1 MTETGGLTMKRKTAM
16 GGMAAAGALLAGA
29 FLLMTG
35 RDPRQPRLARR
46 SGRPAPRPPKAPV
59 RQAGTEEMTDPP
71 QSWDRVDEASD
82 ESFPASDPP
91 ARY

>member
-1 MTETGGLTMKRKTAM
+1 MRRSFAMSGL
-16 GGMAAAGALLAGA
+16 AAAGALLGGA

-35 RDPRQPRLARR
+35 RDPRKPRLARHG
-46 SGRPAPRPPKAPV
+46 GRPRMARGRDPRV
-59 RQAGTEEMTDPP
+59 RQAGPEEMRDPP
-71 QSWDRVDEASD
+71 QGWDRVDETSD